1 MSLSPCNCT
10 PLFGALDSFEHASR
24 LLVRITKVMAHALR
38 KGRVNKEQ
46 WDDCMVIVSSRVLLT
61 KQLQIILTN
70 VL

>member
-1 MSLSPCNCT
+1 
-10 PLFGALDSFEHASR
+10 
-24 LLVRITKVMAHALR
+24 MAHALR

-46 WDDCMVIVSSRVLLT
+46 WDDCMVVVSSRVLLT